1 MRLPNTMSEVEYDAL
16 PEGIARRIDTEFRA
30 LAHQVCRPFGSV
42 VRGMTEDPWLRDRKF
57 LLVPH

>member
-1 MRLPNTMSEVEYDAL
+1 MSEVEYDAL